1 MTALKEGAKA
11 PAFSLQSDEGKTV
24 KLSDFA
30 GKTLVLYFYPKA
42 DTPGCTRES
51 CDFRDE
57 IAVFKKAK
65 AAVVGVSKDALPALQ
80 KFKAKYDLPFP
91 LLSDPDHKVQETY
104 GAWGT
109 KNMYGKMVQGTIR
122 STVIIGPDGKVV
134 KHFPKV
140 KVDGHAQAVLEA
152 LKSA

>member
-1 MTALKEGAKA
+1 MAELKEGAKA

-65 AAVVGVSKDALPALQ
+65 AAVVGVSKDKLPALQ
-80 KFKAKYDLPFP
+80 KFKEKYDLPFP
-91 LLSDPDHKVQETY
+91 LLSDPDHKMQETY
-104 GAWGT
+104 GAWGK
-109 KNMYGKMVQGTIR
+109 KNMYGKMVEGTIR
-122 STVIIGPDGKVV
+122 STVIIGPDGKIV

-140 KVDGHAQAVLEA
+140 KVEGHAQAVIEA
-152 LKSA
+152 LP

>member
-1 MTALKEGAKA
+1 MAEMTAGTKA

-65 AAVVGVSKDALPALQ
+65 AAVVGVSKDGLAALQ
-80 KFKAKYDLPFP
+80 KFKAKYSLPFT
-91 LLSDPDHKVQETY
+91 LLSDPDHKVMESY

-109 KNMYGKMVQGTIR
+109 KNMYGRITEGTIR

-140 KVDGHAQAVLEA
+140 KVDGHAQAVIEA
-152 LKSA
+152 LP

>member
-1 MTALKEGAKA
+1 MAELKEGAKA

-65 AAVVGVSKDALPALQ
+65 AAVVGVSKDGLPALQ
-80 KFKAKYDLPFP
+80 KFKKKYDLPFP

-104 GAWGT
+104 GAWGK
-109 KNMYGKMVQGTIR
+109 KNMYGKMVEGTIR
-122 STVIIGPDGKVV
+122 STVIIGPDGKIV

-140 KVDGHAQAVLEA
+140 KVEGHAQEVIDA
-152 LKSA
+152 LP